1 MIKLHEMQT
10 SFDSKKLKS
19 SLEWTL
25 NVCRKKGIEMMS
37 KNLGR
42 IRGYYHIFM
51 LGLNREYPRQI
62 LLWVYKDGS
71 GHYALFW

>member
-19 SLEWTL
+19 LLEWTL
-25 NVCRKKGIEMMS
+25 NVCRKKGIEIMMT

-51 LGLNREYPRQI
+51 LGLA
-62 LLWVYKDGS
+62 K
-71 GHYALFW
+71 

>member
-10 SFDSKKLKS
+10 SFDCKKPKS

-25 NVCRKKGIEMMS
+25 NDCREKGIEMMA

-42 IRGYYHIFM
+42 IRGYCHIFM
-51 LGLNREYPRQI
+51 LGLA
-62 LLWVYKDGS
+62 K
-71 GHYALFW
+71 